1 MAYTYCVGLFIGLC
15 SAAMG
20 LRKSEWGGRVGGVGG
35 NAVVMLEV
43 RGLWTDRVVVM

>member
-20 LRKSEWGGRVGGVGG
+20 LRKREWGERVGGVGG
-35 NAVVMLEV
+35 GVVARLEV
-43 RGLWTDRVVVM
+43 REWGRIE